1 MFANYRFVNSTAIR
15 FVAYDLHSATLRI
28 IFQNNSGYDYSNIA
42 PHVYQGLALAP
53 SVGTYFGRYIRGQ
66 YASTRLNY
74 QEIAT
79 FSLALVELMHSDCL
93 LLRQ

>member
-1 MFANYRFVNSTAIR
+1 VFTNYRFVNSTAIR

-28 IFQNNSGYDYSNIA
+28 IFQNNSGYDYSNVS
-42 PHVYQGLALAP
+42 PHTYQGLALAP
-53 SVGTYFGRYIRGQ
+53 SVGTYFGRQIRGQ
-66 YASTRLNY
+66 YASERLSY

-79 FSLALVELMHSDCL
+79 FSLALVELMHQET